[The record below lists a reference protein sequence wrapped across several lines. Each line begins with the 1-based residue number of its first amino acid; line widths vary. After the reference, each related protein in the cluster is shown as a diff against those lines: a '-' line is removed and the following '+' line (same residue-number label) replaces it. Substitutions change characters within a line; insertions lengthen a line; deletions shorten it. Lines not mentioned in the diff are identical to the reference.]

1 METALTLASAALPH
15 VIDAFTSTTPTPTPS
30 STEVPPSR
38 IPRPVQTPR
47 VNDTPTAVGGMD
59 VHDVLINPA
68 IPVRPTFYDTPHK
81 LGPCMTLPF
90 QFKLHDWTGDQKL
103 IDIDL
108 AANAELKTLT
118 APYRFAQ
125 LTTLEV
131 VVCPRQSASKY
142 AGTVEV
148 RFLPSDVTPTATDM
162 ISHPGAMSVSC
173 GGPLGFVSNSALACP
188 LDRFSPVIKSP
199 FLPTDR
205 IRVAVNHWLNT
216 EATKAG
222 NTAHIITTI
231 LRGTLLLAYPAFN

>member
-15 VIDAFTSTTPTPTPS
+15 VIDAFTSSTPTPTPAA
-30 STEVPPSR
+30 TEIPPSR

-68 IPVRPTFYDTPHK
+68 IPVRPTFYDAPNK

-90 QFKLHDWTGDQKL
+90 QFKLHDWNGNQKL

-108 AANAELKTLT
+108 AASPQLKALT
-118 APYRFAQ
+118 DPYRFAQ

-142 AGTVEV
+142 SGTVEV
-148 RFLPSDVTPTATDM
+148 RFLPSDVTPKADDM

-216 EATKAG
+216 EATKAN
-222 NTAHIITTI
+222 NTSSIITTV